1 MKSKTSCFNKAIFK
15 KNVTH
20 FWPIWAVLLLFYL
33 FLYPFMIYNS
43 FMQISNNKAANY
55 SLTFEEIVEQSVL
68 LPELTQVFV
77 NPVFLF
83 FITLIAAG
91 AVFSYLYTSRA
102 AYTIHALP
110 VTRKS
115 LFITNYLSGLAF
127 LWVPQIIGA
136 LLGILVGAGCG
147 FNYIDIVFKGLIFAM
162 GISFFFFSVHVFV
175 GMFVGQLIAMPVF
188 SLILNLLFVGCKLMF
203 IALFSMIAYGVTF
216 DFWESR
222 LDVLSP
228 LYYMTSKV
236 YVNITYSDEV
246 RGCNGIDGGALV
258 AGYVIAAV
266 VIVAAAYMIYQKRQ
280 IETAGSLISVKWVT
294 PVFRWGVGM
303 CGAFLCALVA
313 DGVVYYKSLTGQ
325 FVVMVVAALIFG
337 AVFFFVAQMFVE
349 KGFRVFKKKRFME
362 CGVFAAVLAVLLLCI
377 RGDVFGVEKKVPKA
391 DSVKEAYIASGGNF
405 AGGEEGENIADII
418 KLHENI
424 LSHKKEYRKLGLY
437 DEGGSI
443 YWVNV
448 KYFLKND
455 SVLYRSYT
463 IPVREEDL
471 SDASSPAGEVLSL
484 LAKPENYIKSVCGV
498 NYKENQY
505 ISGHIET
512 RVTVKGD
519 GKDTMYSTEAAE
531 MTAEQAQAVYEA
543 FLKDVEEGN
552 FTEQIAGGMSG
563 TEEYRKSVYWN
574 DIRLEYVNKEGARS
588 YNDSFYYPNRRW
600 SNFSS
605 NGDTAYITFTT
616 DCENIIGVLLEEGII
631 ESREEL
637 STLWEVEQEQQAI
650 D

>member
-33 FLYPFMIYNS
+33 FLYPFMIYNV
-43 FMQISNNKAANY
+43 FKQLSNSNATNY
-55 SLTFEEIVEQSVL
+55 SLTFEEIVEQSIL

-147 FNYIDIVFKGLIFAM
+147 FNYIDIVFKGLIVAM
-162 GISFFFFSVHVFV
+162 GISFFFFSFHVFV

-188 SLILNLLFVGCKLMF
+188 SLIINLLFVGCKLMF
-203 IALFSMIAYGVTF
+203 ILLFSIIAYGITP

-228 LYYMTSKV
+228 LYYMTSKI
-236 YVNITYSDEV
+236 YVNITYSNEV
-246 RGCNGIDGGALV
+246 RLCSGIDGGALV
-258 AGYVIAAV
+258 AGYVAAAV
-266 VIVAAAYMIYQKRQ
+266 VIVAAAYMVYQKRQ

-294 PVFRWGVGM
+294 PVFRWGVGI
-303 CGAFLCALVA
+303 CGAFLCALLA
-313 DGVVYYKSLTGQ
+313 DAVVYYQSLTGQ
-325 FVVMVVAALIFG
+325 FVVMAIAALIFG

-349 KGFRVFKKKRFME
+349 KSFRVFKKKRFME
-362 CGVFAAVLAVLLLCI
+362 CGIFAAVLAVLLLCI

-391 DSVKEAYIASGGNF
+391 DSVKEAYIACGGNF
-405 AGGEEGENIADII
+405 AGGEEGEDIEDII

-437 DEGGSI
+437 DEEEST
-443 YWVNV
+443 YYVNV

-455 SVLYRSYT
+455 TVLYRSYI

-471 SDASSPAGEVLSL
+471 SDASSPAGEVVSL
-484 LAKPENYIKSVCGV
+484 LAEPENYIKSVFGI

-505 ISGHIET
+505 TGGHIET
-512 RVTVKGD
+512 RVTVEAEGA
-519 GKDTMYSTEAAE
+519 DTSYSSVPVEISAQ
-531 MTAEQAQAVYEA
+531 QAQAVYEA

-552 FTEQIAGGMSG
+552 FAEQIGRGMSY
-563 TEEYRKSVYWN
+563 TEEYKKSAYWN
-574 DIRLEYVNKEGARS
+574 GIQLEYINKEGTRS
-588 YNDSFYYPNRRW
+588 YNDSFYYTDKRW
-600 SNFSS
+600 SNFNSKS
-605 NGDTAYITFTT
+605 DTAYITFTA

-637 STLWEVEQEQQAI
+637 CTIWEVEQEEQAV